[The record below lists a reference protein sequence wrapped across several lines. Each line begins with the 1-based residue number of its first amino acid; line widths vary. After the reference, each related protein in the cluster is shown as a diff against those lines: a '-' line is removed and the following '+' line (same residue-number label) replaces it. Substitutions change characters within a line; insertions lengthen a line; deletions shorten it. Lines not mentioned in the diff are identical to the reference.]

1 MPNPIWEASLEQV
14 GYKNTSA
21 VAFHRV

>member
-14 GYKNTSA
+14 AYKNTSA